1 MILRIASFLLLS
13 AIMSAASAEQ
23 KVCAPGQPWSV
34 GSIGVES
41 SVLIASTSNHNVGEY
56 HWEPT
61 LNAWILVDSWSD
73 PAAPTS
79 PDEPGEVWVAA
90 SVMSEPWSGGGGP
103 GGGGDEVSSV
113 GCSAVQ
119 SGSTESAKSPTPGL
133 RQIVVRPDLPEIFPS
148 TSFLAIF
155 TRGGGQDRFRIRVRA
170 QMQPITIQLPGV
182 CRSME
187 DDESCNIVRGYYA
200 QGLGP
205 GALARPPEGQ
215 VIFFRFSDGRSV
227 EYHVRNTSACAA
239 AQSGCR

>member
-1 MILRIASFLLLS
+1 
-13 AIMSAASAEQ
+13 MSAASAEQ
-23 KVCAPGQPWSV
+23 KGCAPGQLSSV
-34 GSIGVES
+34 DSIGVES
-41 SVLIASTSNHNVGEY
+41 RASVASSLNHNVGEY

-61 LNAWILVDSWSD
+61 LDAWILVDSWSD
-73 PAAPTS
+73 ATAPTS
-79 PDEPGEVWVAA
+79 PYEPGEVWVAA
-90 SVMSEPWSGGGGP
+90 SAIAEPWSGGGGP
-103 GGGGDEVSSV
+103 GGGVDEISSV

-119 SGSTESAKSPTPGL
+119 SASTQSANSPTPRL
-133 RQIVVRPDLPEIFPS
+133 RQIVVRPDLPEISTS

-227 EYHVRNTSACAA
+227 EYHVRNTTACAA